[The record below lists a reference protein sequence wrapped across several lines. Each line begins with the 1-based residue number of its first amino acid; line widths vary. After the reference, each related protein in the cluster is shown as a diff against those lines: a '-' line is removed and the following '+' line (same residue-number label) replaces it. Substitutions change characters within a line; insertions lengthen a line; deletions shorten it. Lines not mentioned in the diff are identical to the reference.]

1 MVREILKQPQVGRN
15 GEPRAGM
22 CLEDV
27 DKVIGGGGQCVRF
40 TNYKL
45 SKKTNVWESVLKY
58 KTTQLCGLGLEDMQ
72 L

>member
-1 MVREILKQPQVGRN
+1 
-15 GEPRAGM
+15 M